1 LFFANISAFIV
12 YMKFKR
18 DDYKNLAMFFKDLMR
33 ASGRQVI
40 VSFLLQ
46 ILTGL
51 TQGIGLLMLIPLL
64 GIVGIFQNQA
74 KSSKFVGELIDFLH
88 KTGLP
93 EGIVTILLFYILV
106 VSLNSWLNSYQ
117 TINNAKIQ
125 QRFVRHLKDKL
136 YTSIGHSEWQFV
148 SQMRLSDIAHVITTE
163 VQQSGQVIFQ
173 ILRMSG
179 TLITVLAY
187 LSVAFMLS
195 AKMAFLSLIGAL
207 LLLLIGRKKNT
218 VAYNLGKAGQKSMK
232 KVFQIVI
239 EHLSGMKVAKSF
251 AEEDRYISEFIQYSE
266 DVEKR
271 KIDYA
276 RLSARTSLFFSIGT
290 VVLLSFYVYLA
301 IGIVGLPATT
311 LLVLIYIFSNLLPK
325 VSTLQTSFQSILQS
339 LPAFTSVNELQNLCN
354 INNEKLIRNQGKGE
368 KTGGA
373 IELRNIAF
381 RYGKT
386 PLFEDI
392 SLLIPANSIVCFTG
406 KSGSGKTTLADI
418 ILGLLKPSS
427 GSVLIDGKIL
437 NEEILFNWRKS
448 IGYVTQESFLFNDTI
463 RNNLLW
469 TNQEASE
476 SEIKEALV
484 QSSADEMVDKLEL
497 GLETIVGDRGAKLS
511 GGERQ
516 RLALARALLRKP
528 TMLLLDEATS
538 ALDPVNENKIIEALE
553 KLKGKT
559 TMIIISHSPEIH
571 RIADKIY
578 CFENGRINET
588 S

>member
-1 LFFANISAFIV
+1 
-12 YMKFKR
+12 
-18 DDYKNLAMFFKDLMR
+18 MFFKDLMR
-33 ASGRQVI
+33 TSGRQVI

>member
-1 LFFANISAFIV
+1 
-12 YMKFKR
+12 MKFKR
-18 DDYKNLAMFFKDLMR
+18 DDYKNLAVFFKDLFR
-33 ASGRQVI
+33 TSGRQVI

-106 VSLNSWLNSYQ
+106 VSLNSWMTSYQ
-117 TINNAKIQ
+117 SINNAKIQ

-136 YTSIGHSEWQFV
+136 YTSIGHSQWLFV

-173 ILRMSG
+173 ILRLSG

-195 AKMAFLSLIGAL
+195 AKMAFLSLVGAL

-218 VAYNLGKAGQKSMK
+218 LAYSIGKAGQKSMK

-290 VVLLSFYVYLA
+290 VILLSFYVYVA
-301 IGIVGLPATT
+301 IGIVGLPPTT

-325 VSTLQTSFQSILQS
+325 VSTLQTSFQSILQA

-354 INNEKLIRNQGKGE
+354 VNHEKLIRNQDKNT

-373 IELRNIAF
+373 IELRNVTFSYA
-381 RYGKT
+381 KK
-386 PLFEDI
+386 PLFEDV

-427 GSVLIDGKIL
+427 GSVLINGKVL
-437 NEEILFNWRKS
+437 NEDILFIWRKS

-469 TNQEASE
+469 TNPQASE
-476 SEIKEALV
+476 SEIREALI
-484 QSSADEMVDKLEL
+484 QSSADEMVDKLES

-516 RLALARALLRKP
+516 RLALARALVRKP
-528 TMLLLDEATS
+528 TMLLLDEATN
-538 ALDPVNENKIIEALE
+538 ALDPINENKIIEALG
-553 KLKGKT
+553 KLRGKT
-559 TMIIISHSPEIH
+559 TLLVISHSAEIH
-571 RIADKIY
+571 RIADKIF
-578 CFENGRINET
+578 CLENGRINEVR
-588 S
+588 

>member
-1 LFFANISAFIV
+1 MFGTS
-12 YMKFKR
+12 MKFKR
-18 DDYKNLAMFFKDLMR
+18 DDYKNLAVFFKDLFR
-33 ASGRQVI
+33 TSGRQVI

-136 YTSIGHSEWQFV
+136 YTSIGHSQWLFV
-148 SQMRLSDIAHVITTE
+148 SQMRLSDIAHVITSE

-195 AKMAFLSLIGAL
+195 AKMAFLSLVGAL

-218 VAYNLGKAGQKSMK
+218 LAYSIGKAGQKSMK

-290 VVLLSFYVYLA
+290 VILLSFYVYLA

-339 LPAFTSVNELQNLCN
+339 LPAFTSVNELQNQCT
-354 INNEKLIRNQGKGE
+354 INHEKLIRNQGKST
-368 KTGGA
+368 KTGGD
-373 IELRNIAF
+373 IELRNVTF
-381 RYGKT
+381 SYNKK
-386 PLFEDI
+386 PLFEDV
-392 SLLIPANSIVCFTG
+392 SLLIHANSIVCFTG

-427 GSVLIDGKIL
+427 GSVLIDGLVL
-437 NEEILFNWRKS
+437 NEDILFNWRKS

-469 TNQEASE
+469 TNPHASE
-476 SEIKEALV
+476 SEIREALI
-484 QSSADEMVDKLEL
+484 QSSADEMVDKLES

-516 RLALARALLRKP
+516 RLALARALVRKP

-538 ALDPVNENKIIEALE
+538 ALDPMNEQKIIDALG

-559 TMIIISHSPEIH
+559 TILMITHSPEIH

-578 CFENGRINET
+578 SFENGRINEVR
-588 S
+588 